1 MLHDGKDGMIRGV
14 DLAADHFNPIY
25 TSVHNMSTNVYQK
38 IFHPTLE
45 DLIYGYEK
53 QIQRKKDEIE
63 LLEDRIL
70 QLKHQ

>member
-1 MLHDGKDGMIRGV
+1 
-14 DLAADHFNPIY
+14 
-25 TSVHNMSTNVYQK
+25 MSTNVYQK

-53 QIQRKKDEIE
+53 QIQRKKDEIK

-70 QLKHQ
+70 QLKHQHKLDNL